1 MILFF
6 QPETSSPYSLR
17 STRLLVL
24 LSTRPFLSLI
34 NQTTNLF
41 SFPTSSA
48 VTSLILNLRSPLLR
62 SSAERNLDWSKVD
75 ARSAMAPSFQF
86 RVSVAKAS
94 GVSRIK
100 QTSPFHLQ

>member
-62 SSAERNLDWSKVD
+62 SSAERNLDWSKAD
-75 ARSAMAPSFQF
+75 ARSMAPSFQF